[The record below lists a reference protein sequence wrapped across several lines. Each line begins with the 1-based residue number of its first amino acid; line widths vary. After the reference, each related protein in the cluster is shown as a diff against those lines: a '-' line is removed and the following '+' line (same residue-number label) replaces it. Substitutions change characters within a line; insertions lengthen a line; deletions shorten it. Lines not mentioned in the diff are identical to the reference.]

1 MNDTQS
7 VLVFPAGM
15 PDCQKWALQASAM
28 GVRVVGAS
36 SLPFD
41 PAKDRYAEWTFL
53 PWIRDPEFGEALGR
67 CLREK
72 RIDAVYTSHPV
83 VWPLLRDLLP
93 KVAEHTRLESERP
106 WDSDFKDYRGYW
118 AKAQG
123 FLDRPLEIA
132 VPACAP
138 PVPAVQLASLVRMFQ
153 LVPGQCDF
161 DKLEALLAVFRRMP
175 PGDVVEVGSLWGRS
189 AVALAFLARHYGTG
203 KLLCVDPWR
212 DRELHQSIA
221 EVDAISHA
229 LPIDEIFDAFR
240 VNLAGFDGW
249 VNYLRL
255 PSTEAADAYRREE
268 RVATDDFGETAYQG
282 RIALLH
288 IDGNH
293 AIDAVR
299 ADIAAWKPFVRH
311 GGWIVFDDY
320 HWPFGDGPAIAA
332 DEFRLECGLRAG
344 VAFVAGGALFVQVDE
359 SLWKM

>member
-1 MNDTQS
+1 MNDAQS

-15 PDCQKWALQASAM
+15 PDSLKWALQASAM
-28 GVRVVGAS
+28 GIRVVGAS

-41 PAKDRYAEWTFL
+41 PARDRYSEWTFL

-67 CLREK
+67 CLKEK
-72 RIDAVYTSHPV
+72 HIDAVYTSHPV

-93 KVAEHTRLESERP
+93 KVAGHTRLESEKP
-106 WDSDFKDYRGYW
+106 WDSDFMNYRGYW
-118 AKAQG
+118 SKART
-123 FLDRPLEIA
+123 FLERPLEIA
-132 VPACAP
+132 APVCAP
-138 PVPAVQLASLVRMFQ
+138 PLPLVQLASLIRMFQ
-153 LVPGQCDF
+153 LVPGQSDF

-175 PGDVVEVGSLWGRS
+175 PGDLVEVGSLWGRS
-189 AVALAFLARHYGTG
+189 AAALAFLARHYETG

-212 DRELHQSIA
+212 SQGLHQSIA
-221 EVDAISHA
+221 EVDAAFYA

-240 VNLAGFDGW
+240 VNLAEFQGW

-255 PSTEAADAYRREE
+255 PSVEAADAYRRKG
-268 RVATDDFGETAYQG
+268 RVATEDFGETEYQG

-293 AIDAVR
+293 TLDAVR
-299 ADIAAWKPFVRH
+299 ADIAAWRAFVRP

-320 HWPFGDGPAIAA
+320 HWPFGNGPAVAA
-332 DEFRLECGLRAG
+332 DEFCQECGLRAG

-359 SLWKM
+359 SLWRV